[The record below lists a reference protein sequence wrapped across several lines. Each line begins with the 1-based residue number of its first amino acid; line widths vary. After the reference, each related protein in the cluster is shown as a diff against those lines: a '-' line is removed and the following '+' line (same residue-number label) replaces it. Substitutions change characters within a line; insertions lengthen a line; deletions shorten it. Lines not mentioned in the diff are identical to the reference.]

1 VFFVSFVVKKRGLLG
16 TMPSDADFASAEVG
30 PWCRKYLAPA
40 APFPP
45 EHRQRMLRLIEAM
58 TLGSLAVGYL
68 VESMQG
74 AGPPQTQRIVIQR
87 YADLEGKKALARRL
101 RGIDPDAWRPE
112 ERI

>member
-1 VFFVSFVVKKRGLLG
+1 
-16 TMPSDADFASAEVG
+16 MPSDADFSLPEVG

-58 TLGSLAVGYL
+58 TMGALAVGYL
-68 VESMQG
+68 VESMHG
-74 AGPPQTQRIVIQR
+74 AGSPQTQRIVIQR

-101 RGIDPDAWRPE
+101 CGIDPDDLLPE
-112 ERI
+112 G